1 VKIVVLTQN
10 YVPDPAASSF
20 RMKALAEELQ
30 QRGHEVAV
38 ITGTPNRYS
47 SFELSRDKINE
58 GDKEEIIRIK
68 RPAQSGSVLCR
79 SLGDLVFLFKS
90 LWVSRPY
97 VRSCDVVVA
106 TTPHLWIG
114 LVGAVA
120 AWFHRKPLVL
130 DVRDLWP
137 DVMIE
142 LGVIRENS
150 VLFWLLKKIERFIY
164 RSAREITYN
173 SPAFAS
179 HIAKEGGKTT
189 ACITN
194 GIDDEYFKALQ
205 TLGPNPVL
213 YNPYTVTYAGN
224 IGMAQDLEPLV
235 EAAVSFEGRLNFR
248 LIGDGLDRIRIQRLI
263 KQKKV
268 RNIEILPPVERTG
281 LLGYYLETD
290 AFFVHLKPIPMFEKT
305 IPSKIFEYAATG
317 KPVVW
322 GLEGTASRVMEEI
335 HEGQWAFKAGDAEDL
350 KRVLEKLYG
359 DLKTGNISP
368 TGYCA
373 DALEEKYLRSS
384 LSRRFADII
393 EGAKNAVR

>member
-1 VKIVVLTQN
+1 MKIVVLTQN
-10 YVPDPAASSF
+10 YVPDLAASSF

-30 QRGHEVAV
+30 RRGHEVAV

-47 SFELSRDKINE
+47 SFDLSRDKINGTE
-58 GDKEEIIRIK
+58 KEEIVRIK
-68 RPAQSGSVLCR
+68 RPTQSGSVLHR

-97 VRSCDVVVA
+97 VRSCDAVVA

-114 LVGAVA
+114 LIGAVS
-120 AWFHRKPLVL
+120 AWLHRKPLIL

-142 LGVIRENS
+142 LDIIRENS

-179 HIAKEGGKTT
+179 HIIKEGGKTT

-194 GIDDEYFKALQ
+194 GIDDEYFQTLQ

-213 YNPYTVTYAGN
+213 HNPYTVTYAGN

-235 EAAVSFEGRLNFR
+235 KAAACFEGRLHFR
-248 LIGDGLDRIRIQRLI
+248 LIGDGSDRIRIQRLI
-263 KQKKV
+263 QRKKV
-268 RNIEILPPVERTG
+268 RNIEIIPPVERTG

-305 IPSKIFEYAATG
+305 IPSKVFEYVATG

-322 GLEGTASRVMEEI
+322 GLHGTASGVMEEI
-335 HEGQWAFKAGDAEDL
+335 HQGQWDFSAGDAEDL
-350 KRVLEKLYG
+350 KRVLEKLYR

-368 TGYCA
+368 AGYCA
-373 DALEEKYLRSS
+373 DTLEEKYLRSS
-384 LSRRFADII
+384 LSSRFADII
-393 EGAKNAVR
+393 EGAEYAVR